1 MLAGSDRNGYLQTA
15 YCRLFLCIHGI
26 STTPNCTKFKKV
38 LLTIYEWVM
47 YREKDVIWD
56 HAMQQVIVVALLAGL
71 KVTLLLLPWGGGSC
85 TDSRDDVNL

>member
-1 MLAGSDRNGYLQTA
+1 
-15 YCRLFLCIHGI
+15 
-26 STTPNCTKFKKV
+26 
-38 LLTIYEWVM
+38 M